1 MAEKRR
7 LVEPA
12 HCLHNKNGSDFEPT
26 DLWDF
31 FFLMQICL
39 VGRKEPDDDRTQGT
53 EEPRS

>member
-1 MAEKRR
+1 MAEKRP

-39 VGRKEPDDDRTQGT
+39 VGRKEPDDNRTQET

>member
-1 MAEKRR
+1 MAEKRP

-31 FFLMQICL
+31 FFFLMQICL
-39 VGRKEPDDDRTQGT
+39 VGRKEPDDNRTQGT
-53 EEPRS
+53 EEP